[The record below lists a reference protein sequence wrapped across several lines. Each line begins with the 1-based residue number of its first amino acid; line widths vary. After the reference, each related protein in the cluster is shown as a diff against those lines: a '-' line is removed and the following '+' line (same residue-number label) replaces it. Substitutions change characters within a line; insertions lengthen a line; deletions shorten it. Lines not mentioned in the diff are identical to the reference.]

1 MADPAV
7 SSGGSLNASGR
18 VGGSKSASSPVENY
32 QLARRRTL
40 QVVVSALL
48 TECDFDSAEKA
59 AVETLTEMMQSYITE
74 IGRCAKSYC
83 EHTARSV
90 PTLSD
95 TVVAL
100 IEMGFNVDALP
111 VYAKRSQRM
120 VITAPPV
127 TNTPVAPKALS
138 AGQKRTHPS
147 HIPGYFPEFP
157 DPHTYIKTPT
167 FREPVSDYQVVR
179 EKAATQRRDVER
191 ALTRFMAKTG
201 ETQSLFKDD
210 VTAFPLIAAQRSSIP
225 YLSALLP
232 SELELQTLE
241 ETDSSE
247 QDDQTDNENVSG
259 NIIADDPA
267 ADKEN
272 SLLPP
277 SSVVPSTKAN
287 DDSVIDNPYLRPVKK
302 PKIRRKK

>member
-7 SSGGSLNASGR
+7 ASGGSLNSGGR
-18 VGGSKSASSPVENY
+18 GGSKSTSSPAENY
-32 QLARRRTL
+32 HLARRRTL

-48 TECDFDSAEKA
+48 TECGFESAEKA
-59 AVETLTEMMQSYITE
+59 AVETLTEMMQSYISE
-74 IGRCAKSYC
+74 IGRCAKAYC

-95 TVVAL
+95 TVVTL
-100 IEMGFNVDALP
+100 IEMGFNVDTLP

-127 TNTPVAPKALS
+127 TNPPVTPKALA
-138 AGQKRTHPS
+138 AGQKRTHPPYIPS
-147 HIPGYFPEFP
+147 HFPEFP

-167 FREPVSDYQVVR
+167 FREPASEYQVVR

-210 VTAFPLIAAQRSSIP
+210 ITAFPLIAARPSVIP

-232 SELELQTLE
+232 SELELQSLE

-247 QDDQTDNENVSG
+247 QDDQTDSENTAG
-259 NIIADDPA
+259 NIITDDPS

-272 SLLPP
+272 SMLPP
-277 SSVVPSTKAN
+277 TGVVPSAKAN
-287 DDSVIDNPYLRPVKK
+287 EDNMIDNPYLRPVKK
-302 PKIRRKK
+302 PKVRRKK

>member
-7 SSGGSLNASGR
+7 MAGGFSAIVGRSGCGKAT
-18 VGGSKSASSPVENY
+18 SSPAENY

-40 QVVVSALL
+40 QVVVSSLL
-48 TECDFDSAEKA
+48 TECGFESAEKA
-59 AVETLTEMMQSYITE
+59 TVESLTEMIQSYISE
-74 IGRCAKSYC
+74 VGRCAKAYC
-83 EHTARSV
+83 EHTARIT

-95 TVVAL
+95 AVVTL
-100 IEMGFNVDALP
+100 NEMGFNVDTLP
-111 VYAKRSQRM
+111 GYAKRSQRM

-127 TNTPVAPKALS
+127 TNAPVIPKALI

-147 HIPGYFPEFP
+147 HIPSHFPEFP

-179 EKAATQRRDVER
+179 EKAASQRRDVER

-210 VTAFPLIAAQRSSIP
+210 VTAFPLIAERPSSIP

-247 QDDQTDNENVSG
+247 QDDQTDSENTPV
-259 NIIADDPA
+259 NNLNDDPG

-272 SLLPP
+272 SVLLAGG
-277 SSVVPSTKAN
+277 VVPSVKVN
-287 DDSVIDNPYLRPVKK
+287 EENMIDNPYLRPVKK
-302 PKIRRKK
+302 PKVRRKK

>member
-7 SSGGSLNASGR
+7 ATGASLA
-18 VGGSKSASSPVENY
+18 VGGRAGGNKAANSPVENY

-48 TECDFDSAEKA
+48 TECGFDCAEKA

-74 IGRCAKSYC
+74 IGRCTKSYC

-95 TVVAL
+95 TVVTL
-100 IEMGFNVDALP
+100 IEMGFNVDTLP
-111 VYAKRSQRM
+111 IYAKRSQRM

-127 TNTPVAPKALS
+127 TNHPMTPKALS
-138 AGQKRTHPS
+138 AGQKRTHPP
-147 HIPGYFPEFP
+147 HIPGHYPEFP

-191 ALTRFMAKTG
+191 ALTRFMAKTSK
-201 ETQSLFKDD
+201 TQSLFKDD
-210 VTAFPLIAAQRSSIP
+210 ITTFPLIAAQPSAIP
-225 YLSALLP
+225 YLGALLP

-247 QDDQTDNENVSG
+247 QDDQTDGDIAAGNVM
-259 NIIADDPA
+259 NDDPVV
-267 ADKEN
+267 DKEN
-272 SLLPP
+272 AMLPP
-277 SSVVPSTKAN
+277 GGAIMSTKGSEDN
-287 DDSVIDNPYLRPVKK
+287 VIDNPYLRPVKK
-302 PKIRRKK
+302 PKVKRKK

>member
-7 SSGGSLNASGR
+7 ASGASLAAGGR
-18 VGGSKSASSPVENY
+18 AVGNKAASSPVENY
-32 QLARRRTL
+32 HLARRRTL

-48 TECDFDSAEKA
+48 TECGFDCAEKA

-95 TVVAL
+95 TVVTL
-100 IEMGFNVDALP
+100 IEMGFNVETLP

-127 TNTPVAPKALS
+127 TNHPMTPKALS
-138 AGQKRTHPS
+138 AGQKRTHPP
-147 HIPGYFPEFP
+147 HIPSHYPEFP

-191 ALTRFMAKTG
+191 ALTRFMAKTSK
-201 ETQSLFKDD
+201 TQSLFKDD
-210 VTAFPLIAAQRSSIP
+210 ITSFPLIAAQPSAIP
-225 YLSALLP
+225 YLGALLP

-247 QDDQTDNENVSG
+247 QDDQTDGENAAG
-259 NIIADDPA
+259 NIMSDDA
-267 ADKEN
+267 AVDKEN
-272 SLLPP
+272 ALLPP
-277 SSVVPSTKAN
+277 GGVIPSTKSSEDN
-287 DDSVIDNPYLRPVKK
+287 VIDNPYLRPVKK
-302 PKIRRKK
+302 PKVRRKK